1 MGLCKCQLRVRPRLG
16 SLAETS
22 GEKPEPEDVFILY
35 TVGPHPAK
43 TFLFQLRSFSWQN
56 KLKSKKVEATKNRAG
71 GRPCSCHPSPS
82 LVPARAH
89 LGEAG
94 AAGEAAALSGA
105 HPPPGPVQ
113 AALRGAA
120 CAADQYGLRA
130 AELLF
135 TPKGLVWMKGGRGAR
150 VHRITVRGAA
160 WHFPPSLRCFV
171 IYVARETRGFR
182 PRKCFPH
189 GARTGPGREPPCLSL
204 PLAPPERGDDG
215 PRLPLCAPPSWSCP
229 TGLWEAGP
237 GTFAL
242 LPPLSACSVSF
253 RNRRGQGP

>member
-1 MGLCKCQLRVRPRLG
+1 MLPPPVPVPGPRPSAPG
-16 SLAETS
+16 
-22 GEKPEPEDVFILY
+22 
-35 TVGPHPAK
+35 
-43 TFLFQLRSFSWQN
+43 
-56 KLKSKKVEATKNRAG
+56 G
-71 GRPCSCHPSPS
+71 GRGGRGGRGGGC
-82 LVPARAH
+82 A
-89 LGEAG
+89 E
-94 AAGEAAALSGA
+94 
-105 HPPPGPVQ
+105 
-113 AALRGAA
+113 RGASA
-120 CAADQYGLRA
+120 PRTSPGSSPRSRVCSRSIRA

-189 GARTGPGREPPCLSL
+189 SARTGPGREPPCLSL